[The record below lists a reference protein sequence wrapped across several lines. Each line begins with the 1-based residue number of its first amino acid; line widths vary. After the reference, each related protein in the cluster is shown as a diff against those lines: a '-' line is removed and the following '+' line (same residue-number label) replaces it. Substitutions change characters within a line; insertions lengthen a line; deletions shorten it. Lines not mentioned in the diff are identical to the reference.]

1 MPYAGRFLVAL
12 TVIFSL
18 GLWSAAYTQE
28 GEFVYVVAYLEV
40 DPTSMEEAAELLR
53 QYRFSTRG
61 VSGNLQS
68 EILQRINRPS
78 HFSFVETW
86 QDEASFVAHS
96 SSEYTQALHS
106 ALAPHLTSPY
116 DERKHFGLAV
126 TRNAAAGEIF
136 VVTHIDIVP
145 SRKDEGLAFVE
156 AMAKSSHT
164 DPGNVGFYALIQSNR
179 GNHVALVEEWRD
191 EESWQAHVASSH
203 MRSTRQNLLPISG
216 ALYDERLFKRL

>member
-1 MPYAGRFLVAL
+1 MSYAGRFVMAL
-12 TVIFSL
+12 TIIFSL
-18 GLWSAAYTQE
+18 GLWVEAHPQE
-28 GEFVYVVAYLEV
+28 GEFVYIVAYLEV
-40 DPTSMEEAAELLR
+40 DPTSVEEVAELLKR
-53 QYRFSTRG
+53 YRSSTRDA
-61 VSGNLQS
+61 SGNLRS
-68 EILQRINRPS
+68 EILQRINRPG
-78 HFSFVETW
+78 HFSFVEEW
-86 QDEASFVAHS
+86 QDEASFNTHS